1 MDNLNISTDV
11 LLTVDGGLPSELHG
25 LNSFQHLLPYAFPH
39 EGMDRANGE
48 VDDTLLNMLSGINSQ
63 ERLAILTGIEWLQ
76 DGSVSLNL
84 NHASDC
90 LRPETLHVTETAH

>member
-1 MDNLNISTDV
+1 MDELNISTDA
-11 LLTVDGGLPSELHG
+11 LLTVDGGLPSELDG
-25 LNSFQHLLPYAFPH
+25 LNSFQYLLPYAFPH
-39 EGMDRANGE
+39 GGMDRANGE

-90 LRPETLHVTETAH
+90 LRPETLYVTENAH